1 MFSSDNVADI
11 LEVHAASLHLQCGR
25 VSVYIQVYV
34 LRKCLGRGSESKI
47 VQRKNQQL
55 QGSQIAWKD
64 YQQLL
69 IRHKIVYLPCEKWG
83 CHCWSRVYLRREIG
97 QEIDGGWVEEGDEF
111 PII

>member
-69 IRHKIVYLPCEKWG
+69 IRHKIVYLPCCGSSHVKSGDVTVGQG
-83 CHCWSRVYLRREIG
+83 CIL
-97 QEIDGGWVEEGDEF
+97 EGR
-111 PII
+111 